1 VPLAFPKEIARHGGF
16 DWVLVDAPC
25 SSSGTWRR
33 NPDARLRSLD
43 DDLPKLNAL
52 QSQLLTQAA
61 QCVRPEGKLVYGTCS
76 FHNCENE
83 DIIAAFLENE
93 KLENERLQQASLQNN
108 GGWELLEQTLL
119 GCPASDS
126 DTMFV
131 AVLRRHH

>member
-1 VPLAFPKEIARHGGF
+1 
-16 DWVLVDAPC
+16 VLVDAPC

-52 QSQLLTQAA
+52 QLQLLTQAA
-61 QCVRPEGKLVYGTCS
+61 QCVRPEGRLVYGTCS

-83 DIIAAFLENE
+83 DIIATFLENKKLENE
-93 KLENERLQQASLQNN
+93 KLQQASQK
-108 GGWELLEQTLL
+108 GGSWELLEQSLL

-131 AVLRRHH
+131 AVLQRHA